1 MKRKYFLR
9 GLGAGIVLSAAV
21 MGVTSSKADLTD
33 AEIRKRAMELGMVEK
48 IDALDSLLKETKI
61 PTTTGAAVEDDNS
74 SSLETTEPTNVP
86 TKTPEITQKPAN
98 ISNNTKP
105 AAPQNTTIT
114 PIPKVSQNQTVTS
127 VPKVT
132 QKTIVTSKPISK
144 TSTPQREI
152 VSVTITAGMWSD
164 QIAQKLKELD
174 LVDDAKAFD
183 DYLCDNNYASL
194 IRVGSYKIPKGS
206 SYEEIAKIITK

>member
-33 AEIRKRAMELGMVEK
+33 AEIRKRALELGMVEK
-48 IDALDSLLKETKI
+48 PDALASVLKETKI

-74 SSLETTEPTNVP
+74 SSLEPTNVP
-86 TKTPEITQKPAN
+86 TITPEITQKPAN

-105 AAPQNTTIT
+105 ATPQNTTIT

-127 VPKVT
+127 APKVT
-132 QKTIVTSKPISK
+132 QKPMATSKPIGK
-144 TSTPQREI
+144 TSAPQREI

-164 QIAQKLKELD
+164 QIAQKFKELE